1 MPLSA
6 LHILNFRNI
15 ESAELALHPRVNLFY
30 GENGAGKT
38 SILEAISVL
47 GRGRSFRSHKL
58 KPLIQQGS
66 TGVTVF
72 GKLSGDDG
80 VVRKLG
86 VERNSRSADSFR
98 LDGQSVPSAAELA
111 KILPLQAIFSETFE
125 LLVGGPL
132 ERRQFLD
139 WLVFHVKHE
148 FLPAWRQAR
157 QALKQRNSLLR
168 SGRISADLL
177 APWDIELARNAET
190 LHLLREEVFTLFN
203 QELALLLQDL
213 PALSSV
219 TISYFGGWEEGVSLA
234 EILQL
239 NFARDGQ
246 LGHTSAGPHRADLRL
261 RLGKMPAAEVLS
273 RGQQK
278 LFVCAL
284 RICAGRVFKQ
294 LTGKDCIYLID
305 DLPSELDEEH
315 RLRLAKWL
323 IELDS
328 QVFITG
334 VSRKDLESVW
344 DLLAV
349 PRKVFHVEQGSVTAT
364 PINND

>member
-1 MPLSA
+1 MPLSS
-6 LHILNFRNI
+6 LHIHHFRNI
-15 ESAELALHPRVNLFY
+15 ESTELALHPRVNLFY

-38 SILEAISVL
+38 SVLEAISLL

-58 KPLIQQGS
+58 KPLIQQGA

-72 GKLSGDDG
+72 GKLMDEEGQL
-80 VVRKLG
+80 RRLG

-98 LDGQSVPSAAELA
+98 LDGQNVSSAAELA
-111 KILPLQAIFSETFE
+111 KILPLQALYSETFE

-168 SGRISADLL
+168 SGRINSDLL
-177 APWDIELARNAET
+177 SPWDIELARNAEA
-190 LHLLREEVFTLFN
+190 LHLLRSEVFLQFSKD
-203 QELALLLQDL
+203 LAHLLKDI
-213 PALSSV
+213 PALSAIDV
-219 TISYFGGWEEGVSLA
+219 SYFGGWEEGVPLA
-234 EILQL
+234 ELLKLNLQ
-239 NFARDGQ
+239 RDAQ
-246 LGHTSAGPHRADLRL
+246 LGHTSVGPHRADLRL
-261 RLGKMPAAEVLS
+261 RLAKMPASDVLS

-284 RICAGRVFKQ
+284 RICAGRVFKR
-294 LTGKDCIYLID
+294 LTGRDCIYLID

-315 RLRLAKWL
+315 RLRLATWL
-323 IELDS
+323 MELES

-334 VSRKDLESVW
+334 VSRVDLESVW
-344 DLLAV
+344 DLLAA

-364 PINND
+364 I